1 MKRRKRSLMKT
12 KTVDLV
18 KGQTPPGKF
27 SALVATVV
35 AVALSSGFSM
45 MMDSSFGIGISVS
58 GLVWSSIITSLVF
71 CGIFLFNRKWLS
83 FTALMSAPVM
93 FALSALFDWFGVR
106 KGIMALMYYLKLYVF
121 LWIPGDFPEAAD
133 GAKTILSLLIV
144 YDLIAISC
152 TAFVIMKR
160 RWIPAALIPY
170 APLFLFSVMNTDIT
184 PKAMPCLIAGAG
196 VTELLLCH
204 AFRRKKRITYDK
216 VMLTLAVPVLCFM
229 LLLGVMNPQ
238 DKYNKN
244 KLAENILIETRDWF
258 DKTAGRNSRLRELFE
273 RALNGF
279 ETSDY
284 DSSFDAI
291 SPLYSTSTNLNK
303 VGPFN
308 PSNEPVFKV
317 YRESNPDY
325 LGIRTLYQGNVLYFK
340 VESSDT
346 YQNNTLSNS
355 KLNKEV
361 YDKSREPA
369 GEIAQYGITVT
380 PIRSMSVDVV
390 PLYSDHFTMNGN
402 DQPVKFSAYN
412 FTRER
417 KTVFPSSPC
426 PVKAGNIYT
435 NDYIDN
441 YVYKTCLEVPYS
453 TDRALINSG
462 KLPGWYLD
470 IYYGRINMS
479 DAEKVKAVTEFVRE
493 LHPYDVNTAYPP
505 KGVDFVPWFVN
516 NAESGICVHYAATS
530 MVLLRMIGI
539 PARYVR
545 GYIDVNSMPDSE
557 SVVHASNAHA
567 WFEFFVPEYGWIMG
581 DATPGYNRE
590 SACFNIEAV
599 ASVYPDIET
608 HDFRS
613 TDDPE
618 SKSTGSE
625 TTTETSEETTSETET
640 VAGNETETSESDT
653 SAIGENGR
661 PEETGIEPGGS
672 SQSGGSETRPDAGN
686 KEVGSVIEFPEY
698 ARNFFKIVLTVVI
711 CAAFLAVIIL
721 VLRAVLLIYWTNRFR
736 AVNIND
742 RAIAYYHYF
751 NMMAKLFRFVFP
763 TTADQIAEKAA
774 FSGKDISSAELDAL
788 ITSCRKLMKMTSADF
803 SGPKKC
809 FYRLM
814 LMPEIKGK

>member
-1 MKRRKRSLMKT
+1 MKT

-58 GLVWSSIITSLVF
+58 GLIWSSIITSLVF

-196 VTELLLCH
+196 VAELLLGH

-317 YRESNPDY
+317 YRENNPEY
-325 LGIRTLYQGNVLYFK
+325 NGIRNPYQGNVLYFK
-340 VESSDT
+340 LESSDT

-369 GEIAQYGITVT
+369 GEIAQYGIAVT
-380 PIRSMSVDVV
+380 PIKGMSIDAV
-390 PLYSDHFTMNGN
+390 PLYSDHFRMNGN
-402 DQPVKFSAYN
+402 DEPAKLGAYN
-412 FTRER
+412 FTREH
-417 KTVFPSSPC
+417 KTVFPSSPY
-426 PVKAGNIYT
+426 PVKAGDIYT
-435 NDYIDN
+435 KDYIDN
-441 YVYKTCLEVPYS
+441 YVNKTCLEVPYS

-539 PARYVR
+539 PTRYVR
-545 GYIDVNSMPDSE
+545 GYIDVNSAPGSE
-557 SVVHASNAHA
+557 SVVYASYAHA
-567 WFEFFVPEYGWIMG
+567 WFEFFIPEYGWIMG
-581 DATPGYNRE
+581 DATPGFNTE
-590 SACFNIEAV
+590 ASGFNIDTV
-599 ASVYPDIET
+599 ADVYPEIET
-608 HDFRS
+608 LDFSRK
-613 TDDPE
+613 DDAE
-618 SKSTGSE
+618 TKSTATE
-625 TTTETSEETTSETET
+625 TTTAPSEETTSETET
-640 VAGNETETSESDT
+640 VAGNETETSETDT

-763 TTADQIAEKAA
+763 SSADRIAEKAA
-774 FSGKDISSAELDAL
+774 FSGKDISNKEFEDL
-788 ITSCRKLMKMTSADF
+788 ITSCRKLMKITSADF

-814 LMPEIKGK
+814 LMPVIRDK